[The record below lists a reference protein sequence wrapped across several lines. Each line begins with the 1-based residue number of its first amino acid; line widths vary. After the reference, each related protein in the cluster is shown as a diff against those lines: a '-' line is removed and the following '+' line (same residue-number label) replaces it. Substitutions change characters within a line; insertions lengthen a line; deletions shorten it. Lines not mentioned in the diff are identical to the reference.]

1 MKNNGILRQSY
12 LGRAKRTIL
21 YPTLLAKT
29 SNTFE
34 FVMFKR
40 YTNIYYTIL
49 LSTVG
54 YMDVIFSFKD
64 V

>member
-29 SNTFE
+29 SNTFK

-40 YTNIYYTIL
+40 YTNIYYMIL